1 MSNITIFEE
10 PSNLPTVR
18 RESRRMD
25 RMSTGTGSSL
35 RRLQLSNGRTFKRIV
50 NGEQIG
56 KAVSDQLDVIVVDWL
71 AEPSRKFYAAAY
83 DKDAK
88 ATLPDCWSN
97 DGIRPEQG
105 AKNKQ
110 SEGCNG
116 CPKNVKGSGSN
127 GKGKAC
133 RYERRLAVLVAGDPS
148 GDIYQ
153 IAIPGASLFS
163 DNDGS
168 VYGFE
173 GYKKFLLAN
182 GEALDTVV
190 TRIVYDAEADT
201 AKVGFKAIRHL
212 TETEVDFVDTA
223 QEDPATEKY
232 IMLTVAA
239 VDGAGTKPKAGQL
252 ALPLDEKEEAPAKL
266 AKPAK
271 SVDPFADDGDEEEE
285 ATPVKRASVK
295 KEEAPKGKRNLATAL
310 SEWGEDD

>member
-10 PSNLPTVR
+10 QSDVSTVR

-25 RMSTGTGSSL
+25 RMSNGSGGSM
-35 RRLQLSNGRTFKRIV
+35 RRIQLSNGRIFKRVV

-56 KAVSDQLDVIVVDWL
+56 KSVSNQLDVIVVDWL
-71 AEPSRKFYAAAY
+71 MEPSRKFYAAAY

-97 DGIRPEQG
+97 DGITPEAT
-105 AKNKQ
+105 AKGKQ
-110 SEGCNG
+110 SSSCAA

-148 GDIYQ
+148 GDVYQ
-153 IAIPGASLFS
+153 IAVPGASLFS
-163 DNDGS
+163 TNDGS
-168 VYGFE
+168 IYGFE

-182 GEALDTVV
+182 GEGLDTVV
-190 TRIVYDAEADT
+190 TRIIYDAEADT

-212 TETEVDFVDTA
+212 TEVESGLVDAA

-239 VDGAGTKPKAGQL
+239 ASGATALPAPTKVAAIAAPPAQPAANPFGDDDDEDEAEEAAPAKRASKPKATVT
-252 ALPLDEKEEAPAKL
+252 EV
-266 AKPAK
+266 KP
-271 SVDPFADDGDEEEE
+271 EL
-285 ATPVKRASVK
+285 ASVL
-295 KEEAPKGKRNLATAL
+295 G
-310 SEWGEDD
+310 EWLDNDDED

>member
-10 PSNLPTVR
+10 QSNLPTVK

-25 RMSTGTGSSL
+25 RMSSGSGGSM
-35 RRLQLSNGRTFKRIV
+35 RRIQLSNGRTFKRV
-50 NGEQIG
+50 VGGEQIG
-56 KAVSDQLDVIVVDWL
+56 KAVPNQLDVIVVDWL

-97 DGIRPEQG
+97 DGVVPEAG
-105 AKNKQ
+105 AKGKQ
-110 SEGCNG
+110 ASSCAH
-116 CPKNVKGSGSN
+116 CPKNVKGSGQN

-148 GDIYQ
+148 GDVYQ

-163 DNDGS
+163 DNDGN

-190 TRIVYDAEADT
+190 TRMIYDAEADT
-201 AKVGFKAIRHL
+201 AKVGFKAVRHL
-212 TETEVDFVDTA
+212 TEVEAGFVDQAQDDPETERYTKLTA
-223 QEDPATEKY
+223 
-232 IMLTVAA
+232 AA
-239 VDGAGTKPKAGQL
+239 VDGAKQVA
-252 ALPLDEKEEAPAKL
+252 AAPAKL
-266 AKPAK
+266 AIEAAP
-271 SVDPFADDGDEEEE
+271 SVAPSNPFGDDDEEEAE
-285 ATPVKRASVK
+285 PVKRTAKPKATAEVK
-295 KEEAPKGKRNLATAL
+295 PELAAVLGEWLDDEEEA
-310 SEWGEDD
+310 

>member
-10 PSNLPTVR
+10 QSDVSTVR

-25 RMSTGTGSSL
+25 RMSNGSGGNM
-35 RRLQLSNGRTFKRIV
+35 RRIQISNGRIFKRVV

-56 KAVSDQLDVIVVDWL
+56 KSVSNHLDTIIVDWL
-71 AEPSRKFYAAAY
+71 VEPSRKFYAAAY

-97 DGIRPEQG
+97 DGITPEAT
-105 AKNKQ
+105 AKGKQ
-110 SEGCNG
+110 SSSCGT

-133 RYERRLAVLVAGDPS
+133 RYERRLALVVVGDPS
-148 GDIYQ
+148 GDVYQ

-168 VYGFE
+168 IYGFE

-182 GEALDTVV
+182 GEGLDTVV
-190 TRIVYDAEADT
+190 TRIIYDAEADT

-212 TETEVDFVDTA
+212 TEVESGLVDAA
-223 QEDPATEKY
+223 QEDPETEKY
-232 IMLTVAA
+232 TMLTVAA
-239 VDGAGTKPKAGQL
+239 ASGAT
-252 ALPLDEKEEAPAKL
+252 ALPAPTKAAAIAPPPAQPPANPFGDDDDE
-266 AKPAK
+266 
-271 SVDPFADDGDEEEE
+271 DEEEE
-285 ATPVKRASVK
+285 VVQAAPVKRASKPKAAVAEVK
-295 KEEAPKGKRNLATAL
+295 PELASVL
-310 SEWGEDD
+310 GEWLDNDDED